1 MKRFL
6 KPDQSN
12 PGLWMTK
19 RYVFAL
25 AAIAILAVS
34 AFGTVG
40 LLIAEHQSTLSV
52 VNISGRQRM
61 LSQRTALYVS
71 QLAHSQISHE
81 QAHYRKEL
89 KRATTLLQ
97 QAHLALTGRANAINM
112 SIEMSPEAR
121 KRYFKGAYPLNAQM
135 KRYIKALQEILELPD
150 DKITKDNPSV
160 QYVLKVAPG
169 ELVDSLDSMV
179 KFYQEEGETAFL
191 FLQKLEA
198 VFLSL
203 TFFILSIEAFLI
215 FRPMVRHVSNQMKQI
230 SAFSKEMEKRVEVR
244 TEELDEARKMA
255 EQANVAKSK
264 FLAAAG
270 HDLKQPLEAIG
281 MFSGMLEKRM
291 PDERSK
297 AIMKDMHN
305 AQRSMRSLLDSIL
318 SLSKLEAGVIEP
330 SQSTFAL
337 QTLLNQLTREYRI
350 SAHEKG
356 LSLKMVPTSMMV
368 TTDPLL
374 LERILRNFLSNA
386 IRYTKT
392 GRILLGCRRRGS
404 AFAIE
409 VWDTGP
415 GIPEDGLE
423 KIFTEFSQLED
434 PERDR
439 SEGIGLGLAIVKRLA
454 NLLKMEISCK
464 SKVGSGSKF
473 SILLPPD
480 TYDAE

>member
-1 MKRFL
+1 
-6 KPDQSN
+6 
-12 PGLWMTK
+12 
-19 RYVFAL
+19 
-25 AAIAILAVS
+25 
-34 AFGTVG
+34 
-40 LLIAEHQSTLSV
+40 
-52 VNISGRQRM
+52 M
-61 LSQRTALYVS
+61 LSQRTALFVS
-71 QLAHSQISHE
+71 QLSYSKSIQE

-89 KRATTLLQ
+89 RDATTLLQ

-121 KRYFKGAYPLNAQM
+121 KRYFRGAYPLNAQM
-135 KRYIKALQEILELPD
+135 KRYIKTLETILALPD
-150 DKITKDNPSV
+150 EDITKDNPSV

-169 ELVDSLDSMV
+169 ELVNALDSMV

-191 FLQKLEA
+191 FLQKLEMI
-198 VFLSL
+198 FLSL
-203 TFFILSIEAFLI
+203 TILILSMEAFLI

-230 SAFSKEMEKRVEVR
+230 STFSKEMEERVNLR
-244 TEELDEARKMA
+244 TEELNEAREIA
-255 EQANVAKSK
+255 EQANRAKSR

-291 PDERSK
+291 PDDHSK

-305 AQRSMRSLLDSIL
+305 AQRSMRSLLNSIL

-330 SQSTFAL
+330 TISTFAL
-337 QTLLNQLTREYRI
+337 QPLLNQLVREYRA

-356 LSLKMVPTSMMV
+356 LSLKMVPTSLNV

-386 IRYTKT
+386 IRYTKS
-392 GRILLGCRRRGS
+392 GRILLGCRRRQDH
-404 AFAIE
+404 FAIE

-415 GIPEDGLE
+415 GIPEDGLD

-454 NLLKMEISCK
+454 NLLKIEISCE
-464 SKVGSGSKF
+464 STLGAGSKF
-473 SILLPPD
+473 SIQMPIH
-480 TYDAE
+480 TYDTE